1 MEQAIG
7 GQGDPGEK
15 WIEALAKIEADAAA
29 TFLYA
34 PAFMYA
40 VNRRFRGVTITP
52 QSAWLSLR
60 KWSVSPVPIAGRSH

>member
-1 MEQAIG
+1 MEQAVRG
-7 GQGDPGEK
+7 RGDPGET
-15 WIEALAKIEADAAA
+15 WIEALRKIEEDAAA

-52 QSAWLSLR
+52 QSAWLTLR
-60 KWSVSPVPIAGRSH
+60 KWSVSPVPVAGRSR